1 MRNKFIL
8 RQKKL
13 SFIKKKLDELYP
25 KPAIPLNHADAFSF
39 LVAVVLSAQCK
50 DSVVNTVT
58 PALMAAAPTPQKMAE
73 MPQQKI
79 YSLIKLCG
87 LAKNKSR
94 FLKEL
99 SKIIV
104 EKHDG
109 KVPNSFEE
117 LEALPGVGHKT
128 ASVVMSQVFGVPAF
142 PVDTHI
148 HRLAC
153 RWGLSDGSSVLQTEK
168 DLKAA
173 FPKNEWQRR
182 HLQIIY
188 YGREFCPARGHSLE
202 KCEICRFLK

>member
-1 MRNKFIL
+1 MRG
-8 RQKKL
+8 KL
-13 SFIKKKLDELYP
+13 AFIKSTLDKLYP
-25 KPAIPLNHADAFSF
+25 NPPIPLAYTDAFSF
-39 LVAVVLSAQCK
+39 LIAVVLSAQCK
-50 DSVVNTVT
+50 DSVVNSVT
-58 PALMAAAPTPQKMAE
+58 PSLMAKAPTPQKMAE
-73 MPQQKI
+73 LSEQKI

-104 EKHDG
+104 KKHNG

-128 ASVVMSQVFGVPAF
+128 ASVVMSHIFGVPAF
-142 PVDTHI
+142 PIDTHI
-148 HRLAC
+148 HRLAH

-173 FPKNEWQRR
+173 FPEEEWTKR
-182 HLQIIY
+182 HLQFIY
-188 YGREFCPARGHSLE
+188 YGRQFCPARGHDLN
-202 KCEICRFLK
+202 KCVICRAFGQSSPC

>member
-1 MRNKFIL
+1 MRS
-8 RQKKL
+8 KL
-13 SFIKKKLDELYP
+13 AFIKSTLDKLYP
-25 KPAIPLNHADAFSF
+25 NPPIPLAYTDAFSF
-39 LVAVVLSAQCK
+39 LIAVVLSAQCK

-58 PALMAAAPTPQKMAE
+58 PNLMAKAPTPQKMAE
-73 MPQQKI
+73 LSEQQI

-104 EKHDG
+104 QKHGG
-109 KVPNSFEE
+109 KVPGSFEE

-128 ASVVMSQVFGVPAF
+128 ASVVMSRIFGVAAF
-142 PVDTHI
+142 PIDTHI
-148 HRLAC
+148 HRLAH

-173 FPKNEWQRR
+173 FPKNEWAKR
-182 HLQIIY
+182 HLQFIY
-188 YGREFCPARGHSLE
+188 YGREFCPARGHDL
-202 KCEICRFLK
+202 KRCVICAALNKPALKP

>member
-1 MRNKFIL
+1 M
-8 RQKKL
+8 QSKKL
-13 SFIKKKLDELYP
+13 NFIKKKLNELYP
-25 KPAIPLNHADAFSF
+25 NPAIPLNYADAFSC

-50 DSVVNTVT
+50 DSTVNSVT
-58 PALMAAAPTPQKMAE
+58 PALMAAAPTPQKMAAMQE
-73 MPQQKI
+73 KEI
-79 YSLIKLCG
+79 HSLIKLCG

-104 EKHDG
+104 EKHSS
-109 KVPNSFEE
+109 KVPRTFEE

-128 ASVVMSQVFGVPAF
+128 ASVVMSHIFGVPAF

-148 HRLAC
+148 HRLAQ
-153 RWGLSDGSSVLQTEK
+153 RWGISDGSSVLQTEK

-173 FPKNEWQRR
+173 FPKEEWHKR

-188 YGREFCPARGHSLE
+188 YGREFCPARGHNLE
-202 KCEICRFLK
+202 KCVICKKVLE